1 MPTLIIDNHDSFTW
15 NLVHLVASLTGE
27 MPVVMPNNQPDWH
40 MDQLSRFDQVILSPG
55 PGHPGRVQDFGL
67 CRQIID
73 NATLPILGVCLG
85 YQGICL
91 AAGADITSA
100 PVPKHGLVSQVTHA
114 GTGLFAGIPAPFA
127 VVRYHS
133 LRVSGDLSQLEIL
146 AHAEDGVIMAARHRT
161 KPQFGVQF
169 HPESIASTYGP
180 QILKNFMDLSQSN
193 RNIRAPFG
201 TLPAIKKPPQDRQ
214 TPTLKVKILPL
225 WVAPEACFE
234 AFYKDSTYAFWL
246 DSSND
251 QGFSF
256 MGDHR
261 GPHALTATFCG
272 AASRVTI
279 CQDGETKTV
288 ESGFFDW
295 LDQQIQSYDRITP
308 DLPVPFT
315 AGWVGYLG
323 YGLKAE
329 AGGELGAPPETP
341 DAAMMFA
348 DRLLAFDH
356 ARRQVHLIALV
367 TPQTA
372 GAGVAWLEDMAARL
386 PQVKLAPVSKPK
398 LAVLASEITLRHE
411 KASYLRLIADCQ
423 KALKQGES
431 YEICLTNLLSGPALP
446 DPLQAYQW
454 LRCHHKVSFGAF
466 LRWGDISILSCSP
479 ERFLKISASGVVE
492 SKPIKGTRPRH
503 HESGMDQKL
512 AEELRD
518 SEKDRAEN
526 LMIVDLV
533 RNDLGRCA
541 QLGSVEV
548 PNLFAIESYS
558 TVHQMVSTIRA
569 QLRPECSVVECVRA
583 AFPGGSMTGAP
594 KLRTMQI
601 LDHLEHAA
609 RGIYSGS
616 IGYFSLSGAVDLNIV
631 IRTFVATKAKTT
643 YGIGGAVT
651 ILSSPEDEF
660 EEIKV
665 KSVPFLSLFNVT
677 FPGGDAS

>member
-1 MPTLIIDNHDSFTW
+1 MRTLIIDNHDSFTW
-15 NLVHLVASLTGE
+15 NLVHLVAGLTGE
-27 MPVVMPNNQPDWH
+27 MPVVIANNAPDWN
-40 MDQLSRFDQVILSPG
+40 MEKLSGFGQVILSPG
-55 PGHPGRVQDFGL
+55 PGHPGRAQDFGL
-67 CRQIID
+67 CQQIID
-73 NATLPILGVCLG
+73 HAALPVLGVCLG

-91 AAGADITSA
+91 AAGAQITPA
-100 PVPKHGLVSQVTHA
+100 PVPKHGVISQVTHL
-114 GTGLFAGIPAPFA
+114 GTGILAHIPSPFA

-133 LRVSGDLSQLEIL
+133 LMVSGDLSQLEIL
-146 AHAEDGVIMAARHRT
+146 AHAEDGVIMAARHRA

-169 HPESIASTYGP
+169 HPESIASTHGA
-180 QILKNFMDLSQSN
+180 QILKNFLDLSQAS
-193 RNIRAPFG
+193 RNVQIRSVAQPE
-201 TLPAIKKPPQDRQ
+201 LKKPGGEVCQPIVRVK
-214 TPTLKVKILPL
+214 TLSS
-225 WVAPEACFE
+225 WVAPDACFE
-234 AFYKDSTYAFWL
+234 AFYKDSAYAFWL

-256 MGDHR
+256 MGDNH
-261 GPHALTATFCG
+261 GPHAITATGCV
-272 AASRVTI
+272 ATSRVTI
-279 CQDGETKTV
+279 HQDGTTKTIDC
-288 ESGFFDW
+288 GFFDW
-295 LDQQIQSYDRITP
+295 LEQQIQSYECVAP
-308 DLPVPFT
+308 ELSVPFT

-329 AGGELGAPPETP
+329 TGGELGAPPKTP

-356 ARRQVHLIALV
+356 ARRLVHLIAV
-367 TPQTA
+367 ITPQTER
-372 GAGVAWLEDMAARL
+372 AGVAWLEDMEARL
-386 PQVKLAPVSKPK
+386 PDAKPAPVAKPEFD
-398 LAVLASEITLRHE
+398 ACAAEITLRHE
-411 KASYLRLIADCQ
+411 KDSYLRLIAACQ
-423 KALKQGES
+423 QALKQGES

-446 DPLQAYQW
+446 DPLRAYYW
-454 LRCHHKVSFGAF
+454 LRRHHKVPFGAF
-466 LRWGDISILSCSP
+466 LRWGDISVLSCSP
-479 ERFLKISASGVVE
+479 ERFLKLSADGEVE

-503 HESGMDQKL
+503 QDPAIDQKL

-518 SEKDRAEN
+518 SQKDRAEN

-541 QLGSVEV
+541 LPGSVRV
-548 PNLFAIESYS
+548 PKLFDIESYS

-569 QLRPECSVVECVRA
+569 QLRPDCSVVECVRA

-601 LDHLEHAA
+601 LDLLEQGP

-631 IRTFVATKAKTT
+631 IRSFVATKTQTT

-651 ILSSPEDEF
+651 ILSSSEEEF

-665 KSVPFLSLFNVT
+665 KSAPFLSLFNAK
-677 FPGGDAS
+677 FPARDDS